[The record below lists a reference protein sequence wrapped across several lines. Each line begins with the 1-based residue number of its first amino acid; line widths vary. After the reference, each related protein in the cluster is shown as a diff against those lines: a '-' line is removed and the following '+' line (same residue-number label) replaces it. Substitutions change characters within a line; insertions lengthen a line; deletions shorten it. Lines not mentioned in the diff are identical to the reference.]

1 MEKLLNKIT
10 QDNDTTCEN
19 QRANDGPVANIII
32 EGHSTQLVCNR
43 KYLFAAQPCHLGQ
56 QTGVRPCSSGVD
68 WIGTK
73 TSLKH
78 SGPWPHSHTQ
88 SNVISSM
95 LQIMCCSIRSQ
106 CNVLH
111 SVAVT
116 C

>member
-68 WIGTK
+68 QDIAK
-73 TSLKH
+73 TLRSLA
-78 SGPWPHSHTQ
+78 SQ
-88 SNVISSM
+88 SYTVKRHQLNVTDYV
-95 LQIMCCSIRSQ
+95 LQYQ
-106 CNVLH
+106 KPV
-111 SVAVT
+111 
-116 C
+116 